1 MKRTTT
7 LLILVTALAAALRLC
22 GLTHQSFWG
31 DEAFSVYAAR
41 GVDMRFMSASL
52 VDATHRRFV
61 NPRPTLRRVVEAC
74 LRNEGTPPAYYA
86 ALALWIRLFGGG
98 EFACRALSAAAGVL
112 AVPAVYLAGLR
123 IFRRK
128 DTALLAALLLAVS
141 PAAIFFSQE
150 ARAYSA
156 ANLLVLLSS

>member
-1 MKRTTT
+1 M
-7 LLILVTALAAALRLC
+7 
-22 GLTHQSFWG
+22 
-31 DEAFSVYAAR
+31 
-41 GVDMRFMSASL
+41 
-52 VDATHRRFV
+52 
-61 NPRPTLRRVVEAC
+61 
-74 LRNEGTPPAYYA
+74 
-86 ALALWIRLFGGG
+86 
-98 EFACRALSAAAGVL
+98 
-112 AVPAVYLAGLR
+112 PAVYLAGLR